1 MDKID
6 CADEALKHVNQFSGP
21 SELRIADMPVDEIV
35 GTPFTSARGA
45 DAAV

>member
-1 MDKID
+1 MGKID
-6 CADEALKHVNQFSGP
+6 CADEELKHVNQFSRL
-21 SELRIADMPVDEIV
+21 SELRITNMRVAEIV